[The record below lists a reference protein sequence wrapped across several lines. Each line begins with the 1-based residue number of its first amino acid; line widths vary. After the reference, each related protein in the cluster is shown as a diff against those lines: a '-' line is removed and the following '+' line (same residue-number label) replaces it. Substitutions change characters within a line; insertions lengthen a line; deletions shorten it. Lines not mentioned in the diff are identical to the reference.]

1 LGSICMSIQLYTPL
15 CSKMERMEIV
25 VPKVVNIPQAEGVH
39 IFPRLHKIF
48 SLRLVYR
55 AVIKT

>member
-1 LGSICMSIQLYTPL
+1 MSIQLYTPL